1 MIAKPYM
8 PVSAYYLLR
17 TGTIPIYDQDSE
29 KDPCTS
35 EIEPL

>member
-8 PVSAYYLLR
+8 PACAYYVLR
-17 TGTIPIYDQDSE
+17 AGTIPIYHHGSE

-35 EIEPL
+35 EIESL